1 MPTHAL
7 LLQLGRHLLCY
18 LQLGA
23 TAAAEYRSA
32 WVRRIVLLLVG
43 MAAAMAGLVA
53 LWITGLVAAWDTP
66 WRLFYVAVS
75 ALLLLIVAAVA
86 LYRGVVKPL
95 AGPATRI
102 LRAELHKDME
112 LFQEWKSTL

>member
-32 WVRRIVLLLVG
+32 WVRRAVLLLVG
-43 MAAAMAGLVA
+43 GLVGVIGVVVA
-53 LWITGLVAAWDTP
+53 WLAGLVAAWDTP
-66 WRLFYVAVS
+66 WRLAYVVVS
-75 ALLLLIVAAVA
+75 ALLLVTVAAVM
-86 LYRGVVKPL
+86 LYRALTPPA
-95 AGPATRI
+95 AGPAARI
-102 LRAELHKDME
+102 FRAELRKDME

>member
-1 MPTHAL
+1 MPTRAL

-32 WVRRIVLLLVG
+32 WIRRVVMLLAGVVVAIIG
-43 MAAAMAGLVA
+43 VVAAWLSGLVA
-53 LWITGLVAAWDTP
+53 VWDTP

-75 ALLLLIVAAVA
+75 ALLLLVVAAVL
-86 LYRGVVKPL
+86 LYRALTPPA
-95 AGPATRI
+95 AGPAARI
-102 LRAELHKDME
+102 FRAELRKDME